1 MGLAHLAVRVGVAH
15 ESGADRYTQPAA
27 LQIGSADE
35 DRRIE
40 VVRGLA
46 GEDRVGARREQRR
59 DAGVVPARSGLVA
72 RDHRARVLHGGAG
85 HRRCEHRLAQDVA
98 RIQPAASAQDV
109 LGVGETRHLLQVRT
123 GDAPAVGAD
132 RAHHLELFVHDHE
145 QLFGLFGRLQELRQ
159 RLDGRPSLGMTER
172 ARNRVH
178 RHDAV
183 PSAHVG
189 LRARA
194 HGDVARR
201 HDGEGPVR
209 AALVLEQGAEPGQGR
224 GGGIRVHSRGEIPP
238 DHEVRALAESDL
250 VGDHPTHD
258 LRVVLVGDVEPRVG
272 EGDRGGG
279 QLLEGIAPVD
289 HRAIPNHEA
298 AQGSPIVVALE
309 AALAHLP
316 ERHEREHLLGGAVR
330 AGERDVGEQLDI
342 HDVAGEQLDRGGI
355 ARDERERDAARGEFD
370 QSGGTGVG
378 HRGLRY
384 GAGGRHET
392 KKPPWGGLWSGNAST
407 PPRRRATRCGSRACG
422 HDIRRADAGRHAPH
436 RLGVLRPPASVRP
449 RVVGWGTCQP

>member
-132 RAHHLELFVHDHE
+132 RAHHLELFVDDHE

-159 RLDGRPSLGMTER
+159 CLDGRPSLGMTEC

-224 GGGIRVHSRGEIPP
+224 GGRIRVHSRGEIPP

-250 VGDHPTHD
+250 VGDHPTDD
-258 LRVVLVGDVEPRVG
+258 LRVVLVGDVEARVG
-272 EGDRGGG
+272 ERRSARTAAARGPPRRSITARSRTMRQRSG
-279 QLLEGIAPVD
+279 APSSWHSKPRSRTCRNGTSASTSWGV
-289 HRAIPNHEA
+289 PSE
-298 AQGSPIVVALE
+298 PV
-309 AALAHLP
+309 
-316 ERHEREHLLGGAVR
+316 
-330 AGERDVGEQLDI
+330 ERDVGEQLDI

-378 HRGLRY
+378 HRGLSVW
-384 GAGGRHET
+384 GGRS
-392 KKPPWGGLWSGNAST
+392 P
-407 PPRRRATRCGSRACG
+407 
-422 HDIRRADAGRHAPH
+422 
-436 RLGVLRPPASVRP
+436 
-449 RVVGWGTCQP
+449 